1 MARKRI
7 PKRQTGIQP
16 RVPVHST
23 DTGSDSIPAPV
34 TSSIRIILLIL
45 IGLGICAFLFYPDIT
60 RLVSS
65 LQGDANPTTK
75 EQRGQPVDQHRRDQ
89 QFDSDEESFAGRR
102 HDDLMMTEEEDDEIE
117 VEDFDEEPVEN
128 DQIGDLKEEPIKH
141 NPEFEREQERRL
153 KDEVKRKEREK
164 MSERDSS
171 RKTAPEDEKKFIK
184 FTKDEAG
191 VKTLDIKMED
201 MTKEPVKKKSKEAK
215 PKTEQKKQEEKT
227 PSQDNQ
233 DLPKEV
239 RDFKARILSTVT
251 AKKIFADGRRIPP
264 VELLPQKPT
273 NSSVR
278 VFLFEE
284 FLSKDECDGLMKAHD
299 KHVQDAAKQDP
310 ILCFDSI
317 GTLKK
322 HLKEAKKNIRVT
334 PNVFTHGTKC
344 VNATF
349 SRQIADFIHRN
360 WSYST
365 AFYPGESKFSTIFA
379 NRVKAAMGL
388 DQENGGK
395 FQLTSY
401 PKGKAYKSHTDCV
414 EGGEDKRDRVATV
427 LVYLQDV
434 EEGGETRFPELGIWV
449 KPRKGR
455 ALVWNNMSPDGD
467 CERHSIHTASRVD
480 KGNKYILI
488 RWYYYKSFYSLGKR
502 PPEPPLPQREAGQ
515 PRVSCDE
522 FEYGSCRWYDE
533 WSYEHMLEYERQ
545 KMTLI

>member
-7 PKRQTGIQP
+7 SKKQPGGQP
-16 RVPVHST
+16 RVPVHT
-23 DTGSDSIPAPV
+23 DTGSDSLPAPV
-34 TSSIRIILLIL
+34 TSSIRVILLVL

-60 RLVSS
+60 RLVSR
-65 LQGDANPTTK
+65 LQGDASLTTK
-75 EQRGQPVDQHRRDQ
+75 EQRGLPDDRRQ
-89 QFDSDEESFAGRR
+89 QFLSDEEEIFPDGQ
-102 HDDLMMTEEEDDEIE
+102 HEDLMMTEEEDVETE
-117 VEDFDEEPVEN
+117 VEDHDEKKVEY
-128 DQIGDLKEEPIKH
+128 DQRGALKEEPLKSR
-141 NPEFEREQERRL
+141 PESKREPVKLPQ
-153 KDEVKRKEREK
+153 DEVKTAEPEETSK
-164 MSERDSS
+164 RDTSS
-171 RKTAPEDEKKFIK
+171 KTAPQNEEKFLK
-184 FTKDEAG
+184 FTKDGAD

-201 MTKEPVKKKSKEAK
+201 MKKEPVKKKPKEAK
-215 PKTEQKKQEEKT
+215 AKKKEKEKT
-227 PSQDNQ
+227 SSQDDK

-239 RDFKARILSTVT
+239 RDFKPRILSTVT

-278 VFLFEE
+278 VFLFDE
-284 FLSKDECDGLMKAHD
+284 FLSTQECDGLMKAHD
-299 KHVQDAAKQDP
+299 KHVEEATKQDP

-322 HLKEAKKNIRVT
+322 HLKEAKKKIRVT
-334 PNVFTHGTKC
+334 PNVFTGGTKC
-344 VNATF
+344 LNTTF
-349 SRQIADFIHRN
+349 SRQIADMIHRN

-365 AFYPGESKFSTIFA
+365 AFYPGESKFSSIFA

-401 PKGKAYKSHTDCV
+401 PKGKAYKTHTDCV

-467 CERHSIHTASRVD
+467 CERHSLHTASRVD

-488 RWYYYKSFYSLGKR
+488 RWYYYKSFFSLGKR
-502 PPEPPLPQREAGQ
+502 PPEPPLPAREPGQ

-533 WSYEHMLEYERQ
+533 WSYEHLLDYERQ